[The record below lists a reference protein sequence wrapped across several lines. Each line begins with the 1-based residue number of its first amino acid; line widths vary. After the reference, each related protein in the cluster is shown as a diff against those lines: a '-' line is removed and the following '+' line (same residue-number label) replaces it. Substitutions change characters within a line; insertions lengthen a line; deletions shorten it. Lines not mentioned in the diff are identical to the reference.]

1 MGARSKPVELATRS
15 FDKQGDATLFFKTM
29 LNHYRPGERVSD
41 DDGLDVVALLER
53 HTEYVMKVGCGV
65 DHFEVVM
72 TEHGTQCFRIVRVDG
87 SGTDF
92 SYPHCISQRAPSR
105 KQEVSQAFRRVVR
118 FDLYR
123 ARDIFFAAH
132 SDEDGLVACA
142 VTGERIGREEAHM
155 DHRPPMT
162 FEVIVTTFLCGRGL
176 SLDGVPLTTGKDD
189 QVSPEV
195 TDEGLRESFRI
206 FHAGVAR
213 LDFVKDSV
221 NLAQASRN
229 RLKAG
234 RVSL

>member
-29 LNHYRPGERVSD
+29 LNRYRPGERVSD

-132 SDEDGLVACA
+132 SNEDGLVACA